1 MTLVAIVAIPF
12 LAAVVAALIAPRA
25 GRSGAWLLALIPTGV
40 TTWLILLAPQ
50 ALAGSGVATAFPWVP
65 QLGVYFAL
73 RLDGLS
79 LLFALLI
86 SGIGALIVLYS
97 GYYLDD
103 RARIGR
109 FQAYTFLFMGS
120 MLGVVLA
127 NDLVTLFV
135 FWELTS
141 VTSYLLIGFDNENEL
156 ARYGALKALLITAGG
171 GLAMLLGLVLMGLAG
186 GSMRID
192 ELLAQGD
199 TLRASSLYL
208 PMLLL
213 ILLGA
218 FTKSAQT
225 PFHIWLPDAMR
236 APSPVSA
243 YLHSATMV
251 KAGIYLLARLHPAL
265 GGTPAWQVI
274 VTDVGLLTMV
284 LGAYLAFKQTD
295 LKALLAYSTIST
307 LGLIVGVIGLGTPD
321 ALMAAMVMILA
332 HALYKAAL
340 FLVVGTVDHETGTR
354 DWRRLGGLARVMP
367 FTALFAFIASL
378 SLAGLP
384 PVLGFIAKEQFL
396 EAETHLEAGFA
407 LTLLGPL
414 LGVVAAIF
422 GMAYSI
428 LLVRHVFFGPR
439 QETSKHPH
447 EGPIGMLVGP
457 GLLAMLSIVLAW
469 PPLLDVVDKLLYGA
483 ASASLGQPLGDV
495 HLAFWHGINL
505 PLILS
510 TVAIAAGVVL
520 YWQRQR
526 FWALQRL
533 VPESVTLN
541 RVYDGAL
548 VGLNRLAVGVTRT
561 VQTGTLRHYLL
572 MILGTLGVLVLWALL
587 TGDSLNWLLYFDL
600 SQVAAYEI
608 AAAILMIVAAVAVI
622 FMPSRLGAI
631 AALGTV
637 GFLMSFFFVIYSG
650 PDLALTQ
657 LLVETLTV
665 IILLLVFYFL
675 PDFFEDR
682 SPLPNRWRDVGIA
695 AGVGVLVTTLV
706 ILVVPINL
714 SPTISTFYVENSL
727 AKAYGANIVNVIL
740 VDFRGLDTL
749 GEITVLTIAALGI
762 TGMLKLSLQSA
773 SRRRPARDDDGSEA
787 EL

>member
-1 MTLVAIVAIPF
+1 M
-12 LAAVVAALIAPRA
+12 
-25 GRSGAWLLALIPTGV
+25 
-40 TTWLILLAPQ
+40 Q
-50 ALAGSGVATAFPWVP
+50 
-65 QLGVYFAL
+65 
-73 RLDGLS
+73 
-79 LLFALLI
+79 
-86 SGIGALIVLYS
+86 
-97 GYYLDD
+97 
-103 RARIGR
+103 
-109 FQAYTFLFMGS
+109 
-120 MLGVVLA
+120 
-127 NDLVTLFV
+127 
-135 FWELTS
+135 
-141 VTSYLLIGFDNENEL
+141 
-156 ARYGALKALLITAGG
+156 
-171 GLAMLLGLVLMGLAG
+171 
-186 GSMRID
+186 
-192 ELLAQGD
+192 
-199 TLRASSLYL
+199 ASSFYL

-218 FTKSAQT
+218 FTKSAQF

-251 KAGIYLLARLHPAL
+251 KAGIYLLARLYPAL
-265 GGTPAWQVI
+265 GGTLAWQTI
-274 VTDVGLLTMV
+274 VTAVGLVTMV

-307 LGLIVGVIGLGTPD
+307 LGLIVAVIGLGTPD
-321 ALMAAMVMILA
+321 AVTAAMVMILA

-367 FTALFAFIASL
+367 VTATAAFVASL
-378 SLAGLP
+378 SLAALP

-396 EAETHLEAGFA
+396 EAETHIEAGSV

-414 LGVVAAIF
+414 LGVVAAAF

-428 LLVRHVFFGPR
+428 LLVRDVFFGPR
-439 QETSKHPH
+439 QETPKHAH
-447 EGPIGMLVGP
+447 EGPLGMLVGP
-457 GLLAMLSIVLAW
+457 ALLALLSILLAW
-469 PPLLDVVDKLLYGA
+469 PPLIGVVDVLLSAA
-483 ASASLGQPLGDV
+483 ASASFGAPVPV
-495 HLAFWHGINL
+495 HLAFWHGVNL

-510 TVAIAAGVVL
+510 VVAITAGIVL

-526 FWALQRL
+526 FWALQQR
-533 VPESVTLN
+533 VPAGLTLN

-561 VQTGTLRHYLL
+561 LQTGTLRHYLM

-587 TGDSLNWLLYFDL
+587 TGDSLNWLIYFDL
-600 SQVAAYEI
+600 SQVAAYEV
-608 AAAILMIVAAVAVI
+608 AAALLMIVAAVAVV
-622 FMPSRLGAI
+622 FMRSRLGAI

-675 PDFFEDR
+675 PRFFEDR
-682 SPLPNRWRDVGIA
+682 SSLPNRWRDVGIA

-714 SPTISTFYVENSL
+714 SPTISSFYVENSL

-762 TGMLKLSLQSA
+762 TGMLKLRLQSS
-773 SRRRPARDDDGSEA
+773 SRNRPARDDEQAEA
-787 EL
+787 DL

>member
-1 MTLVAIVAIPF
+1 MSLLAIVFVPF
-12 LAAVVAALIAPRA
+12 VAAVAAAWVAPRT
-25 GRSGAWLLALIPTGV
+25 GRAGAWLLAAIPAGLAA
-40 TTWLILLAPQ
+40 WLILLAPA
-50 ALAGSGVATAFPWVP
+50 ALSGAGPSIAIPWVP

-86 SGIGALIVLYS
+86 SGVGAVIVLYS
-97 GYYLDD
+97 GYYLAD
-103 RARIGR
+103 RTRIGR
-109 FQAYTFLFMGS
+109 FLAYIFLFMGS

-127 NDLVTLFV
+127 NDLVSLFV

-141 VTSYLLIGFDNENEL
+141 VSSYLLIGFNHENER

-186 GSMRID
+186 GTLRIS
-192 ELLAQGD
+192 ELLTESAA
-199 TLRASSLYL
+199 LKASPYFL

-218 FTKSAQT
+218 FTKSAQF
-225 PFHIWLPDAMR
+225 PFHIWLPDAMA

-251 KAGIYLLARLHPAL
+251 KAGIYLLARLYPAL
-265 GGTPAWQVI
+265 GDDVAWRVI
-274 VTDVGLLTMV
+274 VSDVGLITMV
-284 LGAYLAFKQTD
+284 VGAYLAFKQTD

-307 LGLIVGVIGLGTPD
+307 LGLIVGVIGLGTAD
-321 ALMAAMVMILA
+321 AVMAAMVMILA

-340 FLVVGTVDHETGTR
+340 FLVVGTVEHETGSR
-354 DWRRLGGLARVMP
+354 DWRRLGGLARAMP
-367 FTALFAFIASL
+367 VTAAAAFVASL

-384 PVLGFIAKEQFL
+384 PVLGFIAKEQFF
-396 EAETHLEAGFA
+396 EAETHLQAGFL

-414 LGVVAAIF
+414 LGVVAATF

-428 LLVRHVFFGPR
+428 LLVRDVFFGPR
-439 QETSKHPH
+439 QETPKHPH
-447 EGPIGMLVGP
+447 EAPIGMLIGP
-457 GLLAMLSIVLAW
+457 GLLAVLSIVLAW
-469 PPLLDVVDKLLYGA
+469 PPLLAVVDKLLYGA
-483 ASASLGQPLGDV
+483 ASASLGRPLGDV
-495 HLAFWHGINL
+495 HLALWHGINL

-510 TVAIAAGVVL
+510 GVAVTAGIIL
-520 YWQRQR
+520 YWQRR
-526 FWALQRL
+526 RYWALQRR
-533 VPESVTLN
+533 VPESVSLN
-541 RVYDGAL
+541 RVYDGGLA
-548 VGLNRLAVGVTRT
+548 GLNRLALGVTGAL
-561 VQTGTLRHYLL
+561 QTGTLRHYLL
-572 MILGTLGVLVLWALL
+572 IILSTMTALVLWALV
-587 TGDSLNWLLYFDL
+587 TGERLSWLLFFDL
-600 SQVAAYEI
+600 SQVAAYEL
-608 AAAILMIVAAVAVI
+608 AAAALMIVAAVAVV
-622 FMPSRLGAI
+622 FVPSRLGAI

-637 GFLMSFFFVIYSG
+637 GFLMSLFYVLYSG

-675 PDFFEDR
+675 PRFFEDR

-695 AGVGVLVTTLV
+695 AGVGSLVTVLV
-706 ILVVPINL
+706 ILAVPIDL
-714 SPTISTFYVENSL
+714 SPTISSFYVENSL

-749 GEITVLTIAALGI
+749 GEITVLTIAALGV
-762 TGMLKLSLQSA
+762 TGLLKLRLHSA
-773 SRRRPARDDDGSEA
+773 SRSQPAAGRDEA
-787 EL
+787 EVEP

>member
-1 MTLVAIVAIPF
+1 MSLVAIVLIPF
-12 LAAVVAALIAPRA
+12 LAAIVAALVAPRA
-25 GRSGAWLLALIPTGV
+25 GRAGAWLLALIPAGLTAS
-40 TTWLILLAPQ
+40 LIVLAPA
-50 ALAGSGVATAFPWVP
+50 ALAGSGLSMAVPWVP

-109 FQAYTFLFMGS
+109 FQAYIFLFMGS

-127 NDLVTLFV
+127 NDLITLFV

-171 GLAMLLGLVLMGLAG
+171 GLAMLLGLVFMGLVG

-199 TLRASSLYL
+199 VLQSSPAYL
-208 PMLLL
+208 PILLL

-274 VTDVGLLTMV
+274 VTDVGLLTMI

-321 ALMAAMVMILA
+321 AMMAAMVMILA

-367 FTALFAFIASL
+367 ITAAAAFVAGL

-396 EAETHLEAGFA
+396 EAETHIEGGFA
-407 LTLLGPL
+407 LTFLGPL
-414 LGVVAAIF
+414 LGVVAATF

-428 LLVRHVFFGPR
+428 LLVRDVFFGPR
-439 QETSKHPH
+439 QQTPKHPH

-457 GLLAMLSIVLAW
+457 GLLAVLSIILAW
-469 PPLLDVVDKLLYGA
+469 PPLLAVVDKLLYGA
-483 ASASLGQPLGDV
+483 ASASLGRSLGDV

-510 TVAIAAGVVL
+510 IVAITAGIVL

-526 FWALQRL
+526 FWALQQL
-533 VPESVTLN
+533 VPESVNLN
-541 RVYDGAL
+541 RIYDGAL
-548 VGLNRLAVGVTRT
+548 VGLNRLAVRVTRT
-561 VQTGTLRHYLL
+561 VQTGTLRHYLIT
-572 MILGTLGVLVLWALL
+572 ILVTMAGLVLFALVS
-587 TGDSLNWLLYFDL
+587 GESLNWLLFFDL

-675 PDFFEDR
+675 PSFFEDR

-695 AGVGVLVTTLV
+695 VGIGTLVTTLV

-714 SPTISTFYVENSL
+714 SPTISSFYVENSL

-762 TGMLKLSLQSA
+762 TGMLKLRLQSA
-773 SRRRPARDDDGSEA
+773 SRRRSARDDDGSET
-787 EL
+787 EQ

>member
-1 MTLVAIVAIPF
+1 MSLVAIVLIPF
-12 LAAVVAALIAPRA
+12 LAAIVAALAAPRTGKA
-25 GRSGAWLLALIPTGV
+25 GAWLLALIPAGLA
-40 TTWLILLAPQ
+40 TWLILLAPQ
-50 ALAGSGVATAFPWVP
+50 ALAGSGLAIAFPWLP

-97 GYYLDD
+97 GYYLTD

-109 FQAYTFLFMGS
+109 FQSYLFLFMGS

-141 VTSYLLIGFDNENEL
+141 ISSYLLIGFNHENERS
-156 ARYGALKALLITAGG
+156 RYGALKALLITAGG

-186 GSMRID
+186 GTLRID
-192 ELLAQGD
+192 ELLTQGAA
-199 TLRASSLYL
+199 LQASPYFL

-218 FTKSAQT
+218 FTKSAQF
-225 PFHIWLPDAMR
+225 PFHIWLPDAMA

-251 KAGIYLLARLHPAL
+251 KAGIYLLARLYPAL
-265 GGTPAWQVI
+265 GDDAAWRVI
-274 VTDVGLLTMV
+274 VTDVGLITMV

-321 ALMAAMVMILA
+321 AMMAAMVMILA

-340 FLVVGTVDHETGTR
+340 FLVVGAVEHETGTR
-354 DWRRLGGLARVMP
+354 DWRRLGGLARAMP
-367 FTALFAFIASL
+367 ITAAAAFVASL

-396 EAETHLEAGFA
+396 EAETHLQAGFL

-414 LGVVAAIF
+414 LGVVAGIF

-428 LLVRHVFFGPR
+428 LLVREVFFGPQ
-439 QETSKHPH
+439 QETPKHPH
-447 EGPIGMLVGP
+447 EAPIGMLAGP
-457 GLLAMLSIVLAW
+457 GLLAVLSIVFAW
-469 PPLLDVVDKLLYGA
+469 PPLLAVVDKLLYAA
-483 ASASLGQPLGDV
+483 ASASLGQSLGDV

-510 TVAIAAGVVL
+510 GVAVMAGIIL
-520 YWQRQR
+520 YWQRRR
-526 FWALQRL
+526 FWALQER
-533 VPESVTLN
+533 VPASLSLN
-541 RVYDGAL
+541 RLYDGSLA
-548 VGLNRLAVGVTRT
+548 GLNRLAVGVTGAL
-561 VQTGTLRHYLL
+561 QTGTLRHYLL
-572 MILGTLGVLVLWALL
+572 IILGTMAALVLWALV
-587 TGDSLNWLLYFDL
+587 TGDRLSWLLFFDL
-600 SQVAAYEI
+600 SQAAAYEL
-608 AAAILMIVAAVAVI
+608 AAAALMIVAAVAVVFI
-622 FMPSRLGAI
+622 PSRLGAI

-637 GFLMSFFFVIYSG
+637 GFLMSFFYVIYSG

-675 PDFFEDR
+675 PRFFEDR
-682 SPLPNRWRDVGIA
+682 SPLPNRWRDVIIA
-695 AGVGVLVTTLV
+695 AGVGSLVTVLV

-714 SPTISTFYVENSL
+714 SPPISSFYVENSL
-727 AKAYGANIVNVIL
+727 TKAYGANIVNVIL

-762 TGMLKLSLQSA
+762 TGMLKLRLHSA
-773 SRRRPARDDDGSEA
+773 IRSRPARDDERAEA
-787 EL
+787 DL

>member
-1 MTLVAIVAIPF
+1 MTLVAIVLIPF
-12 LAAVVAALIAPRA
+12 LAAIVAALVAPRA
-25 GRSGAWLLALIPTGV
+25 GRAGAWLLASIPAGLAV
-40 TTWLILLAPQ
+40 WLMALAPA
-50 ALAGSGVATAFPWVP
+50 ALAGAGVELAVPWVP

-86 SGIGALIVLYS
+86 SGIGALVVLYS
-97 GYYLDD
+97 GYYLND

-109 FQAYTFLFMGS
+109 FQAYIFLFMGS

-127 NDLVTLFV
+127 NDLITLFV

-141 VTSYLLIGFDNENEL
+141 VTSYLLIGFDHENER

-171 GLAMLLGLVLMGLAG
+171 GLAMLLGLVLMGMAG
-186 GSMRID
+186 GTLRID
-192 ELLAQGD
+192 ELLSMGPALQ
-199 TLRASSLYL
+199 ASPTFL

-213 ILLGA
+213 ILVGA
-218 FTKSAQT
+218 FTKSAQF

-265 GGTPAWQVI
+265 GGTPAWEGI
-274 VTDVGLLTMV
+274 VSAVGLFTMV

-307 LGLIVGVIGLGTPD
+307 LGLIVSVIGLGTPD

-367 FTALFAFIASL
+367 ITAAAAFVASL

-384 PVLGFIAKEQFL
+384 PMLGFIAKELFL
-396 EAETHLEAGFA
+396 EAETHVEAGSA
-407 LTLLGPL
+407 LALLGPL
-414 LGVVAAIF
+414 LGIVAAAF

-428 LLVRHVFFGPR
+428 LLVRDVFFGPR
-439 QETSKHPH
+439 QETPKHPH
-447 EGPIGMLVGP
+447 EAPIGMLVGP
-457 GLLAMLSIVLAW
+457 VLLALLSIALAW
-469 PPLLDVVDKLLYGA
+469 PPLLDVVDTLLYAA
-483 ASASLGQPLGDV
+483 ASASLGQPLGDL
-495 HLAFWHGINL
+495 HLAFWHGVNL

-510 TVAIAAGVVL
+510 SVAIAAGVIL
-520 YWQRQR
+520 YWQRRR
-526 FWALQRL
+526 FWALQQR
-533 VPESVTLN
+533 VPAGLTLN

-548 VGLNRLAVGVTRT
+548 VGLNRLAVGVTGAI
-561 VQTGTLRHYLL
+561 QTGTLRHYLM
-572 MILGTLGVLVLWALL
+572 MILGTLGVSVLWALL
-587 TGDSLNWLLYFDL
+587 AGDGLQWQLNLDL
-600 SQVAAYEI
+600 SQVAAYEV
-608 AAAILMIVAAVAVI
+608 AAAILMIVAAVAVVL
-622 FMPSRLGAI
+622 MPSRLGAI
-631 AALGTV
+631 VALGTV
-637 GFLMSFFFVIYSG
+637 GSLVAFFFVIYSG

-665 IILLLVFYFL
+665 IILLLVFFFL
-675 PDFFEDR
+675 PNFFEDR
-682 SPLPNRWRDVGIA
+682 STALHRWRDLGIA
-695 AGVGVLVTTLV
+695 IGVGALVTTLV

-714 SPTISTFYVENSL
+714 SPTISSYYVENSL
-727 AKAYGANIVNVIL
+727 TKAYGANVVNVIL
-740 VDFRGLDTL
+740 VDFRGFDTL

-762 TGMLKLSLQSA
+762 TGMLKLRLKPG
-773 SRRRPARDDDGSEA
+773 SRHQPVQDDDRSEA
-787 EL
+787 ER